1 MKISTEKKQMLF
13 INLDDTHI
21 SITKAG
27 SFNNKQQF
35 LWTSISPTEGLD
47 CEYESKL
54 IGKTS
59 LMGRIDLISNTIG
72 DALSDIDTH
81 SIDLFLAS

>member
-1 MKISTEKKQMLF
+1 MKISTFKVQQLC
-13 INLDDTHI
+13 IDLDDTYVT
-21 SITKAG
+21 ITKAG

-35 LWTSISPTEGLD
+35 LWTSTSPTEGLD

-54 IGKTS
+54 IGIKS
-59 LMGRIDLISNTIG
+59 LVSRIDSISKSMDNT
-72 DALSDIDTH
+72 LSNIDTH

>member
-1 MKISTEKKQMLF
+1 MKISTFKVQQLC
-13 INLDDTHI
+13 IDLDDTYI
-21 SITKAG
+21 TITKAG

-35 LWTSISPTEGLD
+35 LWTSTSPTEGLD

-54 IGKTS
+54 IGITS
-59 LMGRIDLISNTIG
+59 LVSRIDSISKSMDNT
-72 DALSDIDTH
+72 LSNIDTH